1 MCWSSTTIPLQV
13 HTGCF
18 TYVHFHW
25 GLYLNTFFGPVHTI
39 NGNTLF
45 AILIFYLKKAVNKL
59 SASKVLQS
67 QLFVLVCRLP
77 HAHNKNV
84 MWSPQ
89 NGSALDID
97 QFHQLV
103 NFTMFIRHAN
113 STYEDCGKFWWLK
126 NSKKAVNY
134 LQLFAEHRAR
144 MQKFPIL
151 DRFCKICC
159 SSLNT
164 PPICIILSAFER
176 REHYWDNPIFKTA
189 KNIIFRSW

>member
-59 SASKVLQS
+59 SASKALQS

-126 NSKKAVNY
+126 NSKKAVNLIWYNNSDFDFDAALSTSLLKSCKY
-134 LQLFAEHRAR
+134 LYTLSTYINTLLYFYFYQLISYGSAR
-144 MQKFPIL
+144 L
-151 DRFCKICC
+151 
-159 SSLNT
+159 
-164 PPICIILSAFER
+164 
-176 REHYWDNPIFKTA
+176 
-189 KNIIFRSW
+189 